1 MYFGLLAG
9 RSRAGK
15 SVESVAAVFR
25 RRGLRYLALAL
36 VDVEAAYLM
45 QRAMQYTTLVSVQVG
60 GGPQLQ
66 DLTRN
71 AASSPVIHS
80 FTAFYQS
87 RRPRCGSKGPEA
99 NVRVVCD

>member
-1 MYFGLLAG
+1 MLRNATTQCSYLLLASVYFGLLAG

-45 QRAMQYTTLVSVQVG
+45 QRAMQLTTLVSVQVG
-60 GGPQLQ
+60 GAPLSTGF
-66 DLTRN
+66 N
-71 AASSPVIHS
+71 
-80 FTAFYQS
+80 
-87 RRPRCGSKGPEA
+87 PEKPLL
-99 NVRVVCD
+99 